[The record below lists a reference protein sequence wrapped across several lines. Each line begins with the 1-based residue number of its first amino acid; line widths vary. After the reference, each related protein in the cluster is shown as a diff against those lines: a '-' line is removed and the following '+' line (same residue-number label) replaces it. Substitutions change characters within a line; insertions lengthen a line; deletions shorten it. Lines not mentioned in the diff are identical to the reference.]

1 MRRPLAVLLTLAALL
16 CAAAPLSLH
25 AQIRVPRPRVPN
37 PLDRVRTAT
46 TPARTPTFDETVIEI
61 TDRRLA
67 SLIRGLRA
75 EQDQRPALEA
85 AYKRN
90 ADERAAAEVAQR
102 RAGERINSAQACFVN
117 SPEYRRVYGDTASQR
132 RLRDRIN
139 AARDRNDEATI
150 SRLEDSVT
158 QSMMMI
164 DPEAIMG
171 MMTAQ
176 QRCGISDP
184 TLFAP
189 AQMAA
194 QATGRAAEPRIS
206 LGDSLRVIGTGV
218 SGMTP
223 EQYAMMRERVLAFLT
238 TDEDALRG
246 SLWAYTGSEL
256 TALRAKRS
264 ELERYQELLVEG

>member
-1 MRRPLAVLLTLAALL
+1 MRRPLLVVLLALL
-16 CAAAPLSLH
+16 LSVPAPERLT
-25 AQIRVPRPRVPN
+25 AQIRMPRPRVPN
-37 PLDRVRTAT
+37 PLDRARAAA

-61 TDRRLA
+61 TDRRLS

-75 EQDQRPALEA
+75 EQEQRPGLEA

-90 ADERAAAEVAQR
+90 ADERAAAQVAQR
-102 RAGERINSAQACFVN
+102 RAGERINSAQSCFVN
-117 SPEYRRVYGDTASQR
+117 SPEYRRIYGDTASQR
-132 RLRDRIN
+132 RAKERID
-139 AARDRNDEATI
+139 AARERKDEAAATRI
-150 SRLEDSVT
+150 EDSIS

-164 DPEAIMG
+164 DPEIAMG
-171 MMTAQ
+171 LMTAQ

-184 TLFAP
+184 TLYSP
-189 AQMAA
+189 TQMAA
-194 QATGRAAEPRIS
+194 QAQAQSSQPRVP
-206 LGDSLRVIGTGV
+206 LGDSLRIIGTGA

-246 SLWAYTGSEL
+246 SLWAYTNGEM

-264 ELERYQELLVEG
+264 ELERYQAVLVEG